1 MRMADRPS
9 PLSDP
14 RDDRAESA
22 PIGAVL
28 GNVANELRSL
38 CLSAY
43 EVEAAVG
50 ALIDKSDPAHLA
62 ELRGLQE
69 LDRLIQHIDGL
80 AAYLGEVARAA
91 APLGAVDVSAAR
103 RLVKLERLAAG
114 LAGQAAGREDDG
126 FELL

>member
-1 MRMADRPS
+1 MRTSECRS

-14 RDDRAESA
+14 RDDRPEAA
-22 PIGAVL
+22 PIGSVL
-28 GNVANELRSL
+28 THAATELRAL
-38 CLSAY
+38 CSAAY
-43 EVEAAVG
+43 AVEAAVG

-80 AAYLGEVARAA
+80 AAYLAEIARAA
-91 APLGAVDVSAAR
+91 EALGDVDVSAAR

-114 LAGQAAGREDDG
+114 LAGRTSAREDDG